1 MNIRSKPIN
10 RKGAIPHPRPCSR
23 REKEGSSFL
32 SPLGREVRR
41 EGSTQ
46 RKRKEVL
53 CAGFFASLR
62 LCGCLLFF
70 VASTATAAPS
80 AAEAKRELQQLRTR
94 IEALQKQLASS
105 EDSRNEA
112 ADALRESERAISDA
126 NRELAELSGQ
136 SREVSQRIA
145 ELRAES
151 GKHSASL
158 RTQQERLARMLFEQY
173 IGGQAEPLKLILNGE
188 NPNDAARQLHYLTY
202 VSRARADSIRDLR
215 AGLTRLKELADEAH
229 VKAQELAAIVAGQTA
244 QKQRLEREKRS
255 HAEVLARLARD
266 IQKQRQDIGAFK
278 RNESR
283 LTNLIAQLARIIAR
297 TPPRAP
303 VARRPAAPSERR
315 EKNERVPEP
324 SAFAGVFSQ
333 LRGQLALPVRGELVS
348 RFGSQRSDGGLTW
361 KGLFMTANAG
371 EPVKAVAA
379 GRVVYADWLRGFGNL
394 LIVDHGEG
402 YMSLY
407 GYNETLYKRVGE
419 EIAAGDTVAAVG
431 SSGGSGESGLYFELR
446 HRGQP
451 FDPLSWIKG
460 R

>member
-1 MNIRSKPIN
+1 
-10 RKGAIPHPRPCSR
+10 
-23 REKEGSSFL
+23 
-32 SPLGREVRR
+32 
-41 EGSTQ
+41 
-46 RKRKEVL
+46 
-53 CAGFFASLR
+53 LR
-62 LCGCLLFF
+62 VCGVLLFF
-70 VASTATAAPS
+70 AVAPAIAAPS
-80 AAEAKRELQQLRTR
+80 ATEAKRELQQLRTR
-94 IEALQKQLASS
+94 IEAMQKQLSS
-105 EDSRNEA
+105 AEESRNEA

-126 NRELAELSGQ
+126 NRELLELSSQ
-136 SREVSQRIA
+136 SREATQSIA

-151 GKHSASL
+151 DKHSASL
-158 RTQQERLARMLFEQY
+158 RGQQDRLARMLFEQY

-202 VSRARADSIRDLR
+202 VSRARADTIRDLR
-215 AGLTRLKELADEAH
+215 TGLTRLKELADEAQA
-229 VKAQELAAIVAGQTA
+229 KAAELATIVAGQTA
-244 QKQRLEREKRS
+244 QKQRLEREKTS
-255 HAEVLARLARD
+255 HAQVLVRLARD
-266 IQKQRQDIGAFK
+266 IQKQQRDIGAMK

-283 LTNLIAQLARIIAR
+283 LTNLIEQLARIIAR

-303 VARRPAAPSERR
+303 AARRPSAAR

-324 SAFAGVFSQ
+324 SAFASAFSQ
-333 LRGQLALPVRGELVS
+333 LRGQLALPVRGELAG

-361 KGLFMTANAG
+361 KGLFMTANTG

-394 LIVDHGEG
+394 LILDHGES

-407 GYNETLYKRVGE
+407 GYNETLYKQVGE

-446 HRGQP
+446 YRGQP
-451 FDPLSWIKG
+451 FDPLTWVSSGIKS

>member
-1 MNIRSKPIN
+1 LKAIR
-10 RKGAIPHPRPCSR
+10 RKDA
-23 REKEGSSFL
+23 K
-32 SPLGREVRR
+32 
-41 EGSTQ
+41 TQ
-46 RKRKEVL
+46 RKREKNTVS
-53 CAGFFASLR
+53 FSFAVLR
-62 LCGCLLFF
+62 LCVAFSLF
-70 VASTATAAPS
+70 ATATTGAAPNS
-80 AAEAKRELQQLRTR
+80 ADAKRELQQLRGR

-105 EDSRNEA
+105 EESRNEA

-145 ELRAES
+145 ELRVES
-151 GKHSASL
+151 DKHSASL
-158 RTQQERLARMLFEQY
+158 RAQQERLARMLVEQY
-173 IGGQAEPLKLILNGE
+173 IGGQAGPLKLILNGE

-202 VSRARADSIRDLR
+202 VARARADSIRDLR
-215 AGLTRLKELADEAH
+215 SGLTRLKELATEAQT
-229 VKAQELAAIVAGQTA
+229 KAAELAAIVAGQTA
-244 QKQRLEREKRS
+244 QRQRLEREKRS
-255 HAEVLARLARD
+255 HAEVLARLARE
-266 IQKQRQDIGAFK
+266 IQKQQRDIGAMK

-283 LTNLIAQLARIIAR
+283 LTNLIAQLTRIIAR

-303 VARRPAAPSERR
+303 SVRRPATPG

-324 SAFAGVFSQ
+324 SAFTGVFSQ
-333 LRGQLALPVRGELVS
+333 LRGQLALPVRGELVG
-348 RFGSQRSDGGLTW
+348 RFGGQRSDGGLTW
-361 KGLFMTANAG
+361 KGLFMTAAPG

-419 EIAAGDTVAAVG
+419 EVATGDTVAAVG
-431 SSGGSGESGLYFELR
+431 SSGGNGESGLYFELR

-451 FDPLSWIKG
+451 FDPLTWVNSGIKS

>member
-1 MNIRSKPIN
+1 VIAKAKVI
-10 RKGAIPHPRPCSR
+10 R
-23 REKEGSSFL
+23 REDAKAHRFF
-32 SPLGREVRR
+32 
-41 EGSTQ
+41 
-46 RKRKEVL
+46 
-53 CAGFFASLR
+53 CAFFAPSR
-62 LCGCLLFF
+62 LCVAFLFF
-70 VASTATAAPS
+70 LVATATAAPN
-80 AAEAKRELQQLRTR
+80 AADAKRELQQLRGR

-105 EDSRNEA
+105 EESRNEA

-126 NRELAELSGQ
+126 NRELADLSGQ
-136 SREVSQRIA
+136 SHEVSQRIA
-145 ELRAES
+145 ELRVES
-151 GKHSASL
+151 DKHSVSL
-158 RTQQERLARMLFEQY
+158 RAQQERLARMLFEQY
-173 IGGQAEPLKLILNGE
+173 IGGQAEPLRLILNGE

-215 AGLTRLKELADEAH
+215 AGLTRLKDLATEAQA
-229 VKAQELAAIVAGQTA
+229 KAAELAAIVAGQTA

-266 IQKQRQDIGAFK
+266 IQKQQRDIGAMK

-283 LTNLIAQLARIIAR
+283 LTNLIEQLARIIAR
-297 TPPRAP
+297 TPPRTP
-303 VARRPAAPSERR
+303 SVRRPATPR
-315 EKNERVPEP
+315 EKNEHVPEP
-324 SAFAGVFSQ
+324 SAFAGAFSQ
-333 LRGQLALPVRGELVS
+333 LRGQLALPVRGELVG

-361 KGLFMTANAG
+361 KGLFMTAAPG

-419 EIAAGDTVAAVG
+419 EIATGDTVAAVG
-431 SSGGSGESGLYFELR
+431 SSGGNGESGLYFELR

-451 FDPLSWIKG
+451 FDPLTWVTSGIKS